1 MPVDISQNALDNL
14 EVDLNNEL
22 PRLSINKKQGDYFEV
37 LESLKENQHP
47 KVILFLGSN
56 IGNMSDEIATD
67 FISKL
72 SDNLQ
77 KEINYFRVDLIKPS
91 SIVLTAIAKGL
102 QLILI

>member
-1 MPVDISQNALDNL
+1 MK
-14 EVDLNNEL
+14 L
-22 PRLSINKKQGDYFEV
+22 PPI
-37 LESLKENQHP
+37 
-47 KVILFLGSN
+47 
-56 IGNMSDEIATD
+56 

-91 SIVLTAIAKGL
+91 SIVLPAYGDSQGL

>member
-1 MPVDISQNALDNL
+1 
-14 EVDLNNEL
+14 
-22 PRLSINKKQGDYFEV
+22 
-37 LESLKENQHP
+37 
-47 KVILFLGSN
+47 
-56 IGNMSDEIATD
+56 MSDEIATD

-91 SIVLTAIAKGL
+91 SIVLLTAIAKGL